1 MILAALA
8 LCCVILLTVSLSFL
22 LAPPAIEGIE
32 PVTSSFGGLWW
43 VWLLM
48 AAVLV
53 AALAW
58 LICKNKNAPIAVA
71 VKEGLGRLSAP
82 HYFLLFAGALLVLSL
97 IYVTVNR
104 ANVWEYLIFR
114 GGDDLFMDFFNHV
127 GYVSHESGVYQSSVH
142 ACFPAF
148 AYLFYALIAWLLPE
162 GAAVMHAP
170 HLMSPLLYVAYF
182 IVTAISVALLS
193 AIVNR
198 YLKAYSPVI
207 RGAVVLMLLCSN
219 VFIDMI
225 ERGNS
230 VFLAVILLLAAM
242 LLREREGRLPR
253 ELALI
258 FIAAAAGLKVYP
270 ALFGALYLLER
281 RYAEAVRLV
290 VYGVAF
296 FLLPFAFFGG
306 VDGFLAFFANQS
318 AVQGEIYI
326 SLSSIKA
333 AVQCIAV
340 QATGDPL
347 SLSWLA
353 TGLQILFL
361 ILSAVAFL
369 DKRLAPWERSF
380 LLVAVMAF
388 FPAWSGEYTSVY
400 FLLPLLLLLRELAS
414 GFGSGALRWW
424 RVAALVVLGF
434 TFSFVAL
441 ILPNGAEVYT
451 FRFIALYALDVALI
465 VKAIRSLVLSLKRKK
480 MA

>member
-1 MILAALA
+1 
-8 LCCVILLTVSLSFL
+8 
-22 LAPPAIEGIE
+22 
-32 PVTSSFGGLWW
+32 
-43 VWLLM
+43 
-48 AAVLV
+48 
-53 AALAW
+53 
-58 LICKNKNAPIAVA
+58 
-71 VKEGLGRLSAP
+71 
-82 HYFLLFAGALLVLSL
+82 
-97 IYVTVNR
+97 
-104 ANVWEYLIFR
+104 
-114 GGDDLFMDFFNHV
+114 
-127 GYVSHESGVYQSSVH
+127 
-142 ACFPAF
+142 
-148 AYLFYALIAWLLPE
+148 
-162 GAAVMHAP
+162 
-170 HLMSPLLYVAYF
+170 
-182 IVTAISVALLS
+182 
-193 AIVNR
+193 
-198 YLKAYSPVI
+198 
-207 RGAVVLMLLCSN
+207 MLLCSN

-347 SLSWLA
+347 ALSWLA

-369 DKRLAPWERSF
+369 DKRLASWERSF

-400 FLLPLLLLLRELAS
+400 FLLPLLLLLRELAG

-434 TFSFVAL
+434 TFSFLAL

-451 FRFIALYALDVALI
+451 FRFIALYALDVALV
-465 VKAIRSLVLSLKRKK
+465 VKAIRSLVRTWRTKK
-480 MA
+480 AV